1 MKRRLFIGLII
12 MTAVITGL
20 LAGCSSAE
28 ENANNEGN
36 KVFDQKV
43 SADERKR
50 MDLYLAV
57 MEGAFREENGGN
69 GFIAVKLDTL
79 AGLGDEAKSEVLNK
93 LKSLSENVYGFDKD
107 KIDNSHFEVDA
118 DGRLIRTLDGSLLW
132 VEIKEYDED
141 KAKITGVSWF
151 GNTGAVFPSYEA
163 VFTGGKWQLNLI
175 SMAIS

>member
-1 MKRRLFIGLII
+1 MKGRIFAGL
-12 MTAVITGL
+12 MLVTAVIAGL
-20 LAGCSSAE
+20 LGGCNPVK
-28 ENANNEGN
+28 ENVRNEGN
-36 KVFDQKV
+36 NASEQKI
-43 SADERKR
+43 SAEERKR

-57 MEGAFREENGGN
+57 LESAFREENGGD
-69 GFIAVKLDTL
+69 GFIAVKSDTL

-93 LKSLSENVYGFDKD
+93 LKSLSATVYAFDPRN
-107 KIDNSHFEVDA
+107 IDPGHFEVDA
-118 DGRLIRTLDGSLLW
+118 DGRLIRTLDGSLVW
-132 VEIKEYDED
+132 VEIKEYAGD